1 MKHPSRRAE
10 GPGCGGWLSRL
21 AIPLTTLLLS
31 LPSADALAAAGPAR
45 KLVNVA
51 DTRTLAPGLS
61 KWIADLYNTSLWQ
74 FGLVVVAIMA
84 GLGLLLGLVCDRL
97 IGLLGINL
105 GRSQR
110 HE

>member
-1 MKHPSRRAE
+1 VNRF
-10 GPGCGGWLSRL
+10 
-21 AIPLTTLLLS
+21 AIALQPLLLW
-31 LPSADALAAAGPAR
+31 LLAGHALAAAGPAK

-51 DTRTLAPGLS
+51 DTRALTPGLN

-74 FGLVVVAIMA
+74 FSLVVVVMMA

-97 IGLLGINL
+97 VGLLGINL
-105 GRSQR
+105 GRMQR